1 MDMKKLGSTL
11 PTLVK
16 KYKYPI
22 LVLLVGVLLMC
33 IPVSGKEKASQ
44 QPLQTQPQEEQDLA
58 SQLEDIL
65 SQIQGVGSVRVLL
78 TQASGE
84 AYRYQYD
91 ESSDRKDTVI
101 ITDGD
106 RNQSPVIQQILPPKY
121 LGAVVVCQGAEA
133 PAVKLAVVEAVSRLT
148 GLGADTISVL
158 KMK

>member
-1 MDMKKLGSTL
+1 MDVKRLGNSL
-11 PTLVK
+11 LSLVK
-16 KYKYPI
+16 KYKYPV

-44 QPLQTQPQEEQDLA
+44 QPLPTQPQEGQDLT
-58 SQLEDIL
+58 SQLEELL

-91 ESSDRKDTVI
+91 ESGDRKDTVI
-101 ITDGD
+101 ITDSD
-106 RNQSPVIQQILPPKY
+106 RNQSPVLQQILPPKY
-121 LGAVVVCQGAEA
+121 LGAVIVCQGAET

-148 GLGADTISVL
+148 GLGADAISVL